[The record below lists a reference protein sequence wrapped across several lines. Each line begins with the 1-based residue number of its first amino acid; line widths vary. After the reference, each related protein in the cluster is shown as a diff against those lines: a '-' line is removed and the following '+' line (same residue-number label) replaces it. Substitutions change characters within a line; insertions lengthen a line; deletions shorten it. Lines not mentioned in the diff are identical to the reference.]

1 MGSRNSQGAALV
13 QKGRQHKMKISLVPW
28 TGGKFRV
35 VDTLY
40 HLFPKHTSY
49 YEPFFGS
56 GAVLIN
62 KKRCRHE
69 TVGEYS
75 RDLYMLH
82 KVLSDPEKS
91 RELRR
96 RLRHQE
102 LNEEAFLKAKRILNE
117 GKAQD
122 VIEKSPSITDKE
134 MVRIILQRN
143 GRVLSA
149 LSGETFYQYDRAE
162 VSRCDRAVSGSRH
175 SLSGRRGAD
184 TRGKRQGGCI
194 CVCRPTLSSEPA
206 RQQKDL

>member
-13 QKGRQHKMKISLVPW
+13 QKGRQHKMKISLVPR

-69 TVGEYS
+69 TVSEYS

-117 GKAQD
+117 GKA
-122 VIEKSPSITDKE
+122 
-134 MVRIILQRN
+134 
-143 GRVLSA
+143 
-149 LSGETFYQYDRAE
+149 
-162 VSRCDRAVSGSRH
+162 
-175 SLSGRRGAD
+175 
-184 TRGKRQGGCI
+184 
-194 CVCRPTLSSEPA
+194 
-206 RQQKDL
+206 

>member
-1 MGSRNSQGAALV
+1 MTDGMIIRKMQKESEESVYWLERFPMGSRNPQRAALV

-69 TVGEYS
+69 TVSEYS

-122 VIEKSPSITDKE
+122 DIEWAMCKYL
-134 MVRIILQRN
+134 RI
-143 GRVLSA
+143 VLSVA
-149 LSGETFYQYDRAE
+149 GRCPFRKVSVPVLPGFAGGLS
-162 VSRCDRAVSGSRH
+162 
-175 SLSGRRGAD
+175 
-184 TRGKRQGGCI
+184 
-194 CVCRPTLSSEPA
+194 
-206 RQQKDL
+206 